1 MMKDKI
7 FKIANDS
14 IFQYLKWRGDLSFEQ
29 DKFNEVDAF
38 IFTQL
43 IYYNFTDI
51 VNDEK
56 VLLKEALKNFYEIN
70 NNRKFSL
77 GLIFPN
83 HMVELGKTVMKC
95 KRYEDIY
102 VSDFVDIY
110 DKEKKE
116 QFSAIT
122 LHLDNNIKVI
132 SFKGTDDTLIGWEE
146 DLNMIISFPIAAQI
160 SALNYLSSVFNKYQN
175 SHYDIVGHS
184 KGGNLAIYAAMYAND
199 EIKGKI
205 NRIYNF
211 DGPGFETCDID
222 VVLYSK
228 IKNKIRTILPCKSVI
243 GMIFNQLGTVKAVKS
258 NFKPLFQH
266 DGFTWEVD
274 CNKFA
279 KSTLSKSSLDF
290 SKDLNDLVGTM
301 DEKARKSFCDS
312 VEKYIDSLGI
322 KTLSELSSLKT
333 KPISSLKVFTKN
345 DRTLFLEFVKI
356 LIKDKVI

>member
-7 FKIANDS
+7 FKIADDN
-14 IFQYLKWRGDLSFEQ
+14 IFLYLKWRGDLSFEQ
-29 DKFNEVDAF
+29 DKFNEIDAF

-51 VNDEK
+51 VKDEK
-56 VLLKEALKNFYEIN
+56 ILLKEALKKFYEIN
-70 NNRKFSL
+70 NSRKFTL

-83 HMVELGKTVMKC
+83 HMVELGKTIIKC
-95 KRYEDIY
+95 KRYEEVY

-122 LHLDNNIKVI
+122 FHLDDKRKVI
-132 SFKGTDDTLIGWEE
+132 SYKGTDDTLIGWEE
-146 DLNMIISFPIAAQI
+146 DLNMIISFPIASQI
-160 SALNYLSSVFNKYQN
+160 SALNYLCTVFDKYIDSS
-175 SHYDIVGHS
+175 YDIVGHS
-184 KGGNLAIYAAMYAND
+184 KGGNLAMYAAMYAND
-199 EIKGKI
+199 EIKKQINKI
-205 NRIYNF
+205 FNF

-228 IKNKIRTILPCKSVI
+228 IKNKIRTILPSKSVI

-258 NFKPLFQH
+258 NFKTLFQH

-274 CNKFA
+274 GNKFA
-279 KSTLSKSSLDF
+279 RSTLSKSSTDF
-290 SKDLNDLVGTM
+290 SKDLNVLVSTM
-301 DEKARKSFCDS
+301 DEEARKRFCES

-322 KTLSELSSLKT
+322 KTLSELPTLKT

-345 DRTLFLEFVKI
+345 DRTVFLEFVKI